1 MQTRAAR
8 GLLRWTQERLAR
20 EAGVSLPTIANYEAE
35 KTQPIP
41 ATLEMIRQAL
51 ERAGIEFN
59 ADGRGVRLRPERP
72 RGGRRPK

>member
-1 MQTRAAR
+1 MEAMQTRAAR

-41 ATLEMIRQAL
+41 ATLEMKI
-51 ERAGIEFN
+51 
-59 ADGRGVRLRPERP
+59 
-72 RGGRRPK
+72 